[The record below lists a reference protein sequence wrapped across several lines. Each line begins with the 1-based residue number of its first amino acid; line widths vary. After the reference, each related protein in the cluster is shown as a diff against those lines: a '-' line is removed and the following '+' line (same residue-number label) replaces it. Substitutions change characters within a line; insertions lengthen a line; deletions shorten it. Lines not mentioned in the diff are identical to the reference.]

1 MAAEKGKVD
10 LKDLEKRLN
19 EDPKLAEKFI
29 KNPVA
34 TLKSEGITLSPAMA
48 RDLNSFIET
57 SQTPTKAKAAKRGT
71 VLAAP
76 NISIMIS
83 IKIKF

>member
-1 MAAEKGKVD
+1 MATDKAKTD

-19 EDPKLAEKFI
+19 DDPKLAEKFL

-34 TLKSEGITLSPAMA
+34 TLKAEGITLSPEMA

-57 SQTPTKAKAAKRGT
+57 SQTTTKPKAGE
-71 VLAAP
+71 LARP
-76 NISIMIS
+76 RISISIS
-83 IKIKF
+83 IRIRF